1 MRLLPN
7 IDILDLAVA
16 VAGSIGAASSK
27 RDDATHWPPATY
39 VGLAK
44 RLARDI

>member
-7 IDILDLAVA
+7 IDILNLA

-27 RDDATHWPPATY
+27 RDDANHWLPATY

>member
-1 MRLLPN
+1 MRLLLN
-7 IDILDLAVA
+7 IDILDLA

-27 RDDATHWPPATY
+27 RDHANHWPPATY
-39 VGLAK
+39 VGLTK